1 MSEVTS
7 ITKLEAVNDMLYDI
21 GERPVSSLS
30 GNSRLDVTRA
40 EATLDRVTRDLCSR
54 GWFFNRERH
63 TFSPDGT
70 GRYIVPANIVRVEVE
85 DDPTSTTN
93 YVVRTEGSSRIL
105 INTYDQV
112 STGYTEDLTLNASKL
127 LEFEQL
133 PALARAYIYARATVI
148 NIMRAIG
155 ATELVNFY
163 ESQATGYLAEL
174 KAADIE
180 HQGYTMQDS
189 PRNFDIMYN
198 R

>member
-54 GWFFNRERH
+54 GWFFNREQH

-93 YVVRTEGSSRIL
+93 FVVRTEGSSRIL

-112 STGYTEDLTLNASKL
+112 STGYTDDLTLNASKL

-163 ESQATGYLAEL
+163 EAQATGYLAEL

-180 HQGYTMQDS
+180 QQGYNTQDS
-189 PRNFDIMYN
+189 PRNFDIIYN